1 MRFSRHRVNVQ
12 QRWSAKRTR
21 ERERERERAH
31 FPRVAVERARHHNTH
46 STPTPP
52 PPRSRD
58 WNVGAFYTNPFPSP
72 LLRLGGKTLC
82 HHTKAATDY
91 SVRALQRRLRS
102 ARRVPNGVY
111 IYIYI
116 YIYIYTFNATRWSES
131 LCHSG
136 AERQLAWAES
146 RISRALGSALW
157 AAINGAFCFFFNF

>member
-72 LLRLGGKTLC
+72 LLRLGGKTRS
-82 HHTKAATDY
+82 ATTP
-91 SVRALQRRLRS
+91 RRLRIILFELFNDVC
-102 ARRVPNGVY
+102 ARRGVY
-111 IYIYI
+111 PMACIYIYI